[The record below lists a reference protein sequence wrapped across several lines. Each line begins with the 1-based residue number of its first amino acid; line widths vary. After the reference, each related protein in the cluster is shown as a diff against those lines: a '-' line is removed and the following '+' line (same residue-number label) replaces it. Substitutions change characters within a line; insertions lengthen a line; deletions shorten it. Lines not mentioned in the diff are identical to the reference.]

1 MKTVEMEKVVVKEF
15 VTHGH
20 SFAIC
25 RDNEGSYWGFNLAE
39 LDENGRLAKEY
50 NGITGHRNKT
60 VIETMRAC
68 YQTARANNEIDR
80 DKLKAM
86 DMSELM
92 KLNAIIEDSY
102 KEIA

>member
-1 MKTVEMEKVVVKEF
+1 MEKVVVREF

-25 RDNEGSYWGFNLAE
+25 RDNEGNYWGFNLAD

-50 NGITGHRNKT
+50 NGITGHRNAT

-68 YQTARANNEIDR
+68 YQTARTNNEIDR
-80 DKLKAM
+80 DKLKANDIDEM
-86 DMSELM
+86 T
-92 KLNAIIEDSY
+92 KLFAIIEDSY